1 MISDRSFWRAFVCLS
16 GCISINISSIYLLFK
31 TLGTWE
37 WVVSGICCG
46 MSLAGTILLIIFIF
60 LDWFEEY
67 NSSDPEDEDE
77 DNGDGDDNEEFI
89 DKFITSPNDSVH
101 VGFSVR
107 GIDN

>member
-1 MISDRSFWRAFVCLS
+1 MISNKSFWRGYILLS
-16 GCISINISSIYLLFK
+16 ITIFLTIESIYFFFK

-37 WVVSGICCG
+37 GVVSGVFVG
-46 MSLAGTILLIIFIF
+46 TTLSGTILTLILIC